1 MDNIKLEKNL
11 KLDREKK
18 FRNKLLSQ
26 KEKRQEVRQ
35 KKDRKLDRKKTG
47 SEMEIRQIARF

>member
-18 FRNKLLSQ
+18 FRNKILSQ
-26 KEKRQEVRQ
+26 KE
-35 KKDRKLDRKKTG
+35 KKDRKLDRKKTE
-47 SEMEIRQIARF
+47 SQIEKRQEVRWK

>member
-18 FRNKLLSQ
+18 FRNKILSQ
-26 KEKRQEVRQ
+26 KEKKTGSQIEKRQKVRQ
-35 KKDRKLDRKKTG
+35 KKDRK
-47 SEMEIRQIARF
+47 